1 MLRDGLEYL
10 RLAPAG
16 FDAEVTQNV
25 VMWGLPPVERLIET
39 AFIKYGLGL
48 SNSLR
53 DLRDRYTRVTTEDNT
68 SSAFDGPT
76 RAVAY
81 RISSSRYLT

>member
-25 VMWGLPPVERLIET
+25 VMWGLPPVERLIE
-39 AFIKYGLGL
+39 
-48 SNSLR
+48 
-53 DLRDRYTRVTTEDNT
+53 DRLHQIW
-68 SSAFDGPT
+68 S
-76 RAVAY
+76 RAVEFAQ
-81 RISSSRYLT
+81 RSPRPIHTCDHGGQHILGV